1 MKIGRTDKRGFVVK
15 VNRVRG
21 VRGRRVRSRNV
32 HGLTGFDKG
41 RKHELCPGDRNR
53 GRHVHHAHTVGSKDT
68 YVQYIFFAPRT
79 LTP

>member
-15 VNRVRG
+15 VNRVRD
-21 VRGRRVRSRNV
+21 VRGHRVRSRNV

-41 RKHELCPGDRNR
+41 NTSCVPGTGTGEDTCIM
-53 GRHVHHAHTVGSKDT
+53 HTRLVQIRT
-68 YVQYIFFAPRT
+68 YVQYIYFASRT